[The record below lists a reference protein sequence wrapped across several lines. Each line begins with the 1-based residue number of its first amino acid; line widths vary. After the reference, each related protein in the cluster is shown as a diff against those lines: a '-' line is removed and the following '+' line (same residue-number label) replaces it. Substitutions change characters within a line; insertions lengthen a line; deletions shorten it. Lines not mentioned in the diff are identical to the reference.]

1 MATSVPPT
9 IAPPTASFWSKLAP
23 WGAAA
28 GCCIYVLDC
37 RKTFRAFVRV
47 LTGAVVLD
55 VKKFVA
61 GFVLWKARTGADLK
75 ADFEATTKVELSLKG
90 WRIANAILR

>member
-9 IAPPTASFWSKLAP
+9 IAPPSASFWSKLAP

-28 GCCIYVLDC
+28 GCWYVLDC
-37 RKTFRAFVRV
+37 RKAFRAFVRV
-47 LTGAVVLD
+47 LTGAVVLE

-61 GFVLWKARTGADLK
+61 GFELWNARTGVNLK
-75 ADFEATTKVELSLKG
+75 ADFEATTKEELSLKG
-90 WRIANAILR
+90 